1 MAKRPV
7 PRYDFKAFG
16 AAIKAAREGCKESRK
31 KVGDEMFISPRYL
44 ANIENKGQHP
54 SLQIFFE
61 LMLRYN
67 ISVDQFL
74 LETPPEKNTQ
84 RRQLDALLDGM
95 SDTGICTPA
104 VLQLRGK
111 ILEFCQPGEN
121 LPTNVDQ
128 FIQPLPQILHV
139 GGVDPA
145 IFISGFGVLVQ
156 IVAAHLQEI
165 RHAPQLRQVKVQAVT
180 VQCHLTDIGTQAT
193 DAHAQH
199 LFIDAVLLG
208 FCGSQDDDLIPLFFH
223 RASPSLS

>member
-16 AAIKAAREGCKESRK
+16 AAIKAARTGRKESRK
-31 KVGDEMFISPRYL
+31 KVSDEMFISPRYL

-95 SDTGICTPA
+95 SDKGI
-104 VLQLRGK
+104 R
-111 ILEFCQPGEN
+111 
-121 LPTNVDQ
+121 
-128 FIQPLPQILHV
+128 
-139 GGVDPA
+139 
-145 IFISGFGVLVQ
+145 
-156 IVAAHLQEI
+156 IVSATAKATAKEI
-165 RHAPQLRQVKVQAVT
+165 AEVETEGR
-180 VQCHLTDIGTQAT
+180 
-193 DAHAQH
+193 
-199 LFIDAVLLG
+199 
-208 FCGSQDDDLIPLFFH
+208 
-223 RASPSLS
+223 